1 MQKLNAFTK
10 VMSGKNP
17 QDVYNFM
24 MQTNPQFK
32 KFVEDNKDKTIEDI
46 ALAYD
51 IDLDI
56 IKKFM

>member
-17 QDVYNFM
+17 QDVYDFM
-24 MQTNPQFK
+24 IQTNPQFR
-32 KFVEDNKDKTIEDI
+32 KFVEDNKDKSLEDI